1 MADLKKTIKDPLWNE
16 NPITLQLLGI
26 CSALAVTGSC
36 IPAFT
41 MACSLT
47 VVVALSNLIIS
58 LLRNVIPSK
67 VAIIIQLVVIAAL
80 VIIADQ
86 LLKAYFYEISLQL
99 SVFVGLIITNC
110 IVLGRAKAYAMQNP
124 PLPSFLDGL
133 ANGIGYSIILMFV
146 AVIRELLGPGTFFGM
161 DVLNT
166 LIPDY
171 VPNGVMVLPPAAFF
185 CIGIFIW
192 VQRSLTP
199 KLVEEG

>member
-1 MADLKKTIKDPLWNE
+1 MADLKKTVLDPLWDE
-16 NPITLQLLGI
+16 NPITFTLLGI
-26 CSALAVTGSC
+26 CSALAVTGNC

-58 LLRNVIPSK
+58 LLRNVIPPK
-67 VAIIIQLVVIAAL
+67 VEIIIQLVVIAAL

-86 LLKAYFYEISLQL
+86 LLKAYMYEVSLKL

-110 IVLGRAKAYAMQNP
+110 IVLGRAKAFAMANP

-133 ANGIGYSIILMFV
+133 SNGIGYSIILMFV
-146 AVIRELLGPGTFFGM
+146 ATIREILGPGTWFGIN
-161 DVLNT
+161 VLKGN
-166 LIPDY
+166 IADY

-192 VQRSLTP
+192 IQRSLSP
-199 KLVEEG
+199 KLVKDD